1 MQQDIRFAAESRKV
15 KKTILYHKLGS
26 IMPMAKRFTREQQL
40 ENLKIQSGADLL
52 RSFQIINNLYDG
64 DNEQS
69 VWEYNAV
76 KKEMLRRMSY

>member
-1 MQQDIRFAAESRKV
+1 MQQDIKFASESRRV
-15 KKTILYHKLGS
+15 KKTILFHKLGR
-26 IMPMAKRFTREQQL
+26 IPMAKRFTREQQL

>member
-1 MQQDIRFAAESRKV
+1 
-15 KKTILYHKLGS
+15 
-26 IMPMAKRFTREQQL
+26 MPMAKRFTREQQL

-52 RSFQIINNLYDG
+52 RSFQIINNLYDS